1 MFTEEYNIRDRK
13 YQSYYDGETLFGL
26 PHQDY
31 PSLTKVKDEITRL
44 DKLYGLYT
52 KVNQQNDS
60 WKDFQWSSINDQIQ
74 QMTDSVE
81 AFQRDM
87 QRLPG
92 ALKEKQAF
100 NDLKTTI
107 NDMNEIIP
115 LIQGLSKN
123 SIKERHW
130 LEIMELPQFNKE
142 HPIPYQDE
150 NMTLKN
156 VMDAN
161 LLLMKD
167 DVEDIC
173 DQADKQLKLEKTLME
188 IISIW
193 DDRTLKIVTCA

>member
-26 PHQDY
+26 PHTNY
-31 PSLTKVKDEITRL
+31 PELVKVKEEITRL

-100 NDLKTTI
+100 NDLKGTI

-130 LEIMELPQFNKE
+130 LEIMDLPQFNKE
-142 HPIPYQDE
+142 KPIPYQDE

-161 LLLMKD
+161 LLQMKD

-188 IISIW
+188 IIGTW